1 MKQIGVGLIG
11 FGTVGAGVA
20 DGLQRNRKVM
30 AQRLG
35 VEVVLKRIADVD
47 IATDRGVAVDPAL
60 LTTDAMAVI
69 HDPEIKV
76 VVELIGGTGVAKTF
90 VLAALNAGK
99 AVVTANK
106 KLLAEHGE
114 EIFGAAERN
123 GVDI

>member
-35 VEVVLKRIADVD
+35 VDVVLKRIADVD
-47 IATDRGVAVDPAL
+47 IETDRGVTVDKSL
-60 LTTDAMAVI
+60 LTTDALSVI
-69 HDPEIKV
+69 NDPEIHI

-99 AVVTANK
+99 AVVTPS
-106 KLLAEHGE
+106 LPV
-114 EIFGAAERN
+114 F
-123 GVDI
+123 D

>member
-35 VEVVLKRIADVD
+35 VEVVLMRIADVD
-47 IATDRGVAVDPAL
+47 ITTDRGVAIDPAL

-69 HDPEIKV
+69 SDPGIQIV
-76 VVELIGGTGVAKTF
+76 
-90 VLAALNAGK
+90 
-99 AVVTANK
+99 
-106 KLLAEHGE
+106 
-114 EIFGAAERN
+114 
-123 GVDI
+123 

>member
-47 IATDRGVAVDPAL
+47 ITTDRGVAVEPSL

-69 HDPEIKV
+69 NDPGIQIV
-76 VVELIGGTGVAKTF
+76 V
-90 VLAALNAGK
+90 
-99 AVVTANK
+99 
-106 KLLAEHGE
+106 
-114 EIFGAAERN
+114 
-123 GVDI
+123 